1 MSERESIED
10 RIASGAIGWDEAGRE
25 AAARWR
31 SGSDEEESEMLRE
44 LLVFGLDRNE
54 YAISVERVREIIR
67 MRHLTPIPRAPEWL
81 LGIVA
86 LRGEVVEVVD
96 LRLKL
101 GLPVVA
107 SDRTTRI
114 LVLHGDDDRVT
125 GVLVDSVSEV
135 HRVPESEI
143 LASQGFEIAA
153 VVEMFRRRDGFVSI
167 LDVDRALEVRHG

>member
-1 MSERESIED
+1 MSEHESIDD
-10 RIASGAIGWDEAGRE
+10 RVASGAIRWDEAGRE

-31 SGSDEEESEMLRE
+31 SGSDEEEAEMLRE

-67 MRHLTPIPRAPEWL
+67 MRDLTPIPRAPEWL
-81 LGIVA
+81 LGVVA

-135 HRVPESEI
+135 HRVPEDEI
-143 LASQGFEIAA
+143 LPAQGFEIAA

-167 LDVDRALEVRHG
+167 LDVDRALEVRHD

>member
-1 MSERESIED
+1 MSGHESIED
-10 RIASGAIGWDEAGRE
+10 RVASGALRWDEAGRE
-25 AAARWR
+25 AAERWR
-31 SGSDEEESEMLRE
+31 AGPDEEQAEMLRE

-67 MRHLTPIPRAPEWL
+67 VRDLTPIPRSPEWL
-81 LGIVA
+81 LGVVA

-101 GLPVVA
+101 GLPVVVR
-107 SDRTTRI
+107 DRTTRI

-135 HRVPESEI
+135 HRVPEAEI
-143 LASQGFEIAA
+143 LPAQGFEIAA
-153 VVEMFRRRDGFVSI
+153 VVEMFRWREGFVSI
-167 LDVDRALEVRHG
+167 LDVDRALEVRHD

>member
-1 MSERESIED
+1 MSERESIEE
-10 RIASGAIGWDEAGRE
+10 RVGSGEIRWDEAGRE

-31 SGSDEEESEMLRE
+31 SGFSEEETEMLRE
-44 LLVFGLDRNE
+44 VLVFGLDRNE

-67 MRHLTPIPRAPEWL
+67 MRDLTPIPRAPSWL
-81 LGIVA
+81 LGVVA

-107 SDRTTRI
+107 SDRTSRI

-125 GVLVDSVSEV
+125 GVLVDSVCEV
-135 HRVPESEI
+135 HRVPENEI
-143 LASQGFEIAA
+143 LPAQGFEIAA

-167 LDVDRALEVRHG
+167 LDVDRALEVRHD